1 MPSRTL
7 KTPSSVRHLIRHMH
21 PNLKR
26 KVRAALTDIL
36 ANPDSGKA
44 LKGELE
50 GLWSFRIGQ
59 HRVIYR
65 PDDAG
70 AEIVAIGPRITIY
83 EETAKHI
90 VLNRWKN
97 KAGSSGKM

>member
-1 MPSRTL
+1 MPRRTL
-7 KTPSSVRHLIRHMH
+7 KTPTSVRHLIRHMH

-36 ANPDSGKA
+36 ANPDCGKP

-59 HRVIYR
+59 HRVVHR
-65 PDDAG
+65 PDEQG

-83 EETAKHI
+83 EDALKQI
-90 VLNRWKN
+90 VLSRRKNRP
-97 KAGSSGKM
+97 GSPGER